1 VKGRLQQTA
10 QARIL
15 YREVESVY
23 DALQRVRSPAE
34 SLRNQA
40 SGAIQVLASPGP
52 GHCMLPDALRR
63 FRAAFPTVQVSL
75 DLLSYGPMVEKMK
88 TQQADLAVAMC
99 PSQETSLRTSNLCAS
114 RLFCLLPADH
124 PLRGTKTVTLGQL
137 QHDPLI
143 AFSRASAVAKI
154 VTRRFREAGVVPNI
168 AITVPFGTNTYNLVS
183 AGIGIAIVDGF
194 TASGAKAFGLHV
206 HRFDCPEPLDVV
218 ILENRER
225 PLTQKRGEF
234 HRAAAAK
241 RGGVRRR
248 CSIDKLKRFR
258 ELDEFFV
265 RPRAVLPHQDDEL
278 GGLVEHEQRT
288 MPDAGAIVHGLAAAG
303 DEGLQARQVGASRR
317 VRRGG
322 GRDVARRPKRHEG
335 LRRIRVALHDQD
347 RMRQRGRLAM
357 VDVAWSGAWSRR
369 FSNAAARWVR
379 SLTGGGSKTS
389 PNGAKSCAVRG

>member
-1 VKGRLQQTA
+1 MNVRQIEVFQAVMKTGSISGAASLLRVSQPAVSQVLLHTEDQLRFPLFRRVKGRLQQTA

-23 DALQRVRSPAE
+23 VGLQRVRSLAE

-52 GHCMLPDALRR
+52 GHCILPDALRR

-99 PSQETSLRTSNLCAS
+99 PSQETSLRTSHLCAS
-114 RLFCLLPADH
+114 RLFCLLPSDH
-124 PLRGTKTVTLGQL
+124 PLRGTETVTLGQL

-143 AFSRASAVAKI
+143 AFSGASAVARI

-206 HRFDCPEPLDVV
+206 RPFDCPEPLDVV

-225 PLTQKRGEF
+225 PLTQNAESFIALLRQSAEAF
-234 HRAAAAK
+234 DD
-241 RGGVRRR
+241 GVQ
-248 CSIDKLKRFR
+248 S
-258 ELDEFFV
+258 
-265 RPRAVLPHQDDEL
+265 
-278 GGLVEHEQRT
+278 T
-288 MPDAGAIVHGLAAAG
+288 
-303 DEGLQARQVGASRR
+303 
-317 VRRGG
+317 
-322 GRDVARRPKRHEG
+322 
-335 LRRIRVALHDQD
+335 
-347 RMRQRGRLAM
+347 
-357 VDVAWSGAWSRR
+357 
-369 FSNAAARWVR
+369 N
-379 SLTGGGSKTS
+379 
-389 PNGAKSCAVRG
+389 